1 MPIIVNDDGFK
12 LEGDV
17 PEALQLKHLQRSDTG
32 GHTVTVPSDTDVE
45 TLKDFLNQTVTVR
58 IEFPTFADGRGFS
71 LARRLRLM
79 GYKGRIRAA
88 GHVLADQYANARRSG
103 FDEVEISEE
112 LASRQPEAQ
121 WLAHTNWADHDYQSR
136 LRRAS

>member
-1 MPIIVNDDGFK
+1 MPIIVTDNGFRT
-12 LEGDV
+12 EIQAEEV
-17 PEALQLKHLQRSDTG
+17 FELKHLRQSDTG
-32 GHTVTVPSDTDVE
+32 GHTVTVPSDTEAD

-58 IEFPTFADGRGFS
+58 IQFPSFADGRGFS
-71 LARRLRLM
+71 LAKRLRLL
-79 GYKGRIRAA
+79 GYKGRIRAS

-112 LASRQPEAQ
+112 LAKRQPEEQ
-121 WLAHTNWADHDYQSR
+121 WLAHSNWADHDYQSR

>member
-1 MPIIVNDDGFK
+1 MAIIVTDTGFSNAPEGPDA
-12 LEGDV
+12 LE
-17 PEALQLKHLQRSDTG
+17 LTHLRRSDTG

-45 TLKDFLNQTVTVR
+45 ALKDFLNQTVTIR
-58 IEFPTFADGRGFS
+58 IEFPSFADGRGFS
-71 LARRLRLM
+71 LAKRLRLL

-103 FDEVEISEE
+103 FDEVEISDE
-112 LASRQPEAQ
+112 LAKRQPETQ
-121 WLAHTNWADHDYQSR
+121 WLAHANWAEHDYQSR

>member
-1 MPIIVNDDGFK
+1 MAIIITDDGFSV
-12 LEGDV
+12 EGDG
-17 PEALQLKHLQRSDTG
+17 PEALELTHLRRSDTG
-32 GHTVTVPSDTDVE
+32 GHTVTVPSDTDAD

-71 LARRLRLM
+71 LAKRLRLM

-88 GHVLADQYANARRSG
+88 GHILADQYANARRSG
-103 FDEVEISEE
+103 FDEVEITEE
-112 LASRQPEAQ
+112 FAKRQPEEQ
-121 WLAHTNWADHDYQSR
+121 WLAHSNWADHDYQSR